1 MFEFPCLIQEA
12 KHFQG
17 SESPTISS
25 LFLSSPGDLI
35 LLTERRGTALTA
47 NTEGNRDFPT
57 QLISSESS
65 ESFGNDQQASNPAS
79 LPLGKDYRVL
89 EILQNGKSLVFLSPS
104 LCNSSPVVI

>member
-25 LFLSSPGDLI
+25 LFLSSLGDLI
-35 LLTERRGTALTA
+35 LLTECRGTALTA

-65 ESFGNDQQASNPAS
+65 ESFGNNQQASNPAP

-89 EILQNGKSLVFLSPS
+89 EILQDRKFLVFLSPS
-104 LCNSSPVVI
+104 LSKSSPVVI